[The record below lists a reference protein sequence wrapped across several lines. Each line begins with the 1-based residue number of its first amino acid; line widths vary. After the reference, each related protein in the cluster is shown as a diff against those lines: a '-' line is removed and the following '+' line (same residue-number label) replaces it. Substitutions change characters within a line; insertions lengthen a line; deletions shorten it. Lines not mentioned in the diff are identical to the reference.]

1 MATEMMK
8 AARFYEIGVPL
19 RIEHIPIPEIGE
31 DEILVQVK
39 AVGLCGSDIHILKEG
54 LTLTAFKPITPGHEA
69 AGIVARVGS
78 KVQGWTQGERVSV
91 LPGIYCGICPQCLQ
105 GRGELCERRRMIG
118 IQTEGALAEYLK
130 IPAKNLVRLPDNVP
144 FTVGAIMTDAVAT
157 PFHALIDRAGLKSGE
172 TVAVFGVGG
181 LGLHAVQIAKLA
193 GARQIIA
200 VDIRNEQLERAR
212 NVGADTTI
220 NSRDGSAASLIMAAT
235 EGRGVDVAAEFV
247 GLTETIAQAV
257 ESAAAGGRIVVS
269 GIGSEPITTVP
280 PAVLVRRELSLMGS
294 YAFTKQ
300 TIERL
305 MDLIASGK
313 LALEASVTHTFSL
326 DEVNEGL
333 DVLQKKIGNPTR
345 VVITLA

>member
-1 MATEMMK
+1 MTETMK
-8 AARFYEIGVPL
+8 AARFYEIDTPL
-19 RIEHIPIPEIGE
+19 RIEHVPIPEIGE
-31 DEILVQVK
+31 DEVLVQVK

-78 KVQGWTQGERVSV
+78 KVEGWTPGERVSV
-91 LPGIYCGICPQCLQ
+91 LPGIYCGTCSQCLQ
-105 GRGELCERRRMIG
+105 GRGSLCERRRMIG
-118 IQTEGALAEYLK
+118 IQAEGALAEYLK
-130 IPAKNLVRLPDNVP
+130 VPAKNLVSLPAPVSFP
-144 FTVGAIMTDAVAT
+144 VGAIMTDAVAT
-157 PFHALIDRAGLKSGE
+157 PFHALIDRAALKSGE
-172 TVAVFGVGG
+172 TVAIFGVGG

-193 GARQIIA
+193 GARHIIA
-200 VDIRNEQLERAR
+200 VDIRDEQLARAR
-212 NVGADTTI
+212 QVGADTII
-220 NSRDGSAASLIMAAT
+220 NSRTSSAAAMIMAAT
-235 EGRGVDVAAEFV
+235 AGRGVDVAAEFV
-247 GLTETIAQAV
+247 GLAETIAQAV
-257 ESAAAGGRIVVS
+257 ESTAVGGRVVVS

-313 LALEASVTHTFSL
+313 LSLDASVTHTFSL